1 MGEPGRATILATEEA
16 GITINRN
23 YPLAKLRPRIEPP
36 DDDPYEATA
45 KCLINRF
52 EIPTYQPGAR
62 VAVVIDPK
70 DRSKVAVA

>member
-1 MGEPGRATILATEEA
+1 MGEPGRATILPTEKT

-23 YPLAKLRPRIEPP
+23 HPLAKLRPRIEPP

-52 EIPTYQPGAR
+52 EIPTYQPEAR
-62 VAVVIDPK
+62 VAVVIDPE